1 MEEEELGGAHGDP
14 AVMPPFNGS
23 YNGSYNG
30 SDFDYYD
37 AVGEYEF
44 DVDTFIALN
53 LGPKHLDLGVA
64 VPMTVF
70 YCCLWIFGM
79 AGEGEGEKNSFGT
92 HVRSRSILPHERG
105 GRSR

>member
-1 MEEEELGGAHGDP
+1 MEEEELGGAYGDP

-53 LGPKHLDLGVA
+53 LGPKHLDLSVA

-79 AGEGEGEKNSFGT
+79 AGEDREGKKT
-92 HVRSRSILPHERG
+92 HLARTRSRHS
-105 GRSR
+105 SS